1 MSKNLTIKDIAVLAG
16 VSITTVSRVLNKH
29 AWVSEKTRTRVEQVI
44 AEHQFSPNL
53 MARGMISRQSYT
65 LAVIVS
71 DITNPYFVTL
81 VAQIQQACLAIGYKI
96 TLYDT
101 QSANRCPQHDDDE
114 SAIFQSIIDSQI
126 DGVIV
131 LGGHSDYAPIPAGYL
146 TLLESLMDK
155 MAVVVVGQPHPAGR
169 WPCVMRDQQHCVE
182 LAVNHLLD
190 RGLRDIAFIG
200 GSRKVWVTRERVS
213 HFHATLQQAG
223 ITPRDSW
230 ICLNNFYP
238 EHGYQAIDT
247 LWQQAE
253 QPQALVAINDR
264 VAMGAIRALRDRGI
278 DVPEQVAVISCERF
292 PGSEYF
298 IPRLTSVDHQ
308 NPQLGQNIIT
318 MMMAQLDGS
327 LSPHARCS
335 APLKPVLIP
344 GESA

>member
-1 MSKNLTIKDIAVLAG
+1 MRG
-16 VSITTVSRVLNKH
+16 VG
-29 AWVSEKTRTRVEQVI
+29 KTRTRVEQVI

-101 QSANRCPQHDDDE
+101 QSANRSPQHDDDE

-169 WPCVMRDQQHCVE
+169 WPCVMRDQQHCVG
-182 LAVNHLLD
+182 LAVNHLLA

-200 GSRKVWVTRERVS
+200 GSRSVGDARARQS
-213 HFHATLQQAG
+213 FPRHAAAG
-223 ITPRDSW
+223 RH
-230 ICLNNFYP
+230 Y
-238 EHGYQAIDT
+238 A
-247 LWQQAE
+247 A
-253 QPQALVAINDR
+253 R
-264 VAMGAIRALRDRGI
+264 
-278 DVPEQVAVISCERF
+278 
-292 PGSEYF
+292 
-298 IPRLTSVDHQ
+298 
-308 NPQLGQNIIT
+308 
-318 MMMAQLDGS
+318 QLD
-327 LSPHARCS
+327 LP
-335 APLKPVLIP
+335 
-344 GESA
+344 E

>member
-1 MSKNLTIKDIAVLAG
+1 MSKNLTIKDIALLAG

-29 AWVSEKTRTRVEQVI
+29 AWVSEKTRARVDKVI

-101 QSANRCPQHDDDE
+101 QSANRSNGTSGDE

-131 LGGHSDYAPIPAGYL
+131 LGGHSDYAPIPPDYL
-146 TLLESLMDK
+146 AMLETLMSK
-155 MAVVVVGQPHPAGR
+155 MAVVVVGQPHPDGR
-169 WPCVMRDQQHCVE
+169 WPCVMRDHQHCVE
-182 LAVNHLLD
+182 LAVNHLITL
-190 RGLRDIAFIG
+190 GLRDIGFIG
-200 GSRKVWVTRERVS
+200 GSRKVWVTRERIRY
-213 HFHATLQQAG
+213 FRAALQQGG
-223 ITPRDSW
+223 ITPNDAW

-238 EHGYQAIDT
+238 QHGYQAIET
-247 LWQQAE
+247 LWDRPKL
-253 QPQALVAINDR
+253 PQALVAINDR
-264 VAMGAIRALRDRGI
+264 VAMGAIRALSDRGI
-278 DVPEQVAVISCERF
+278 KVPQQVAVISCERF

-298 IPRLTSVDHQ
+298 IPRLTSVDHH
-308 NPQLGQNIIT
+308 NPLLGQNIIKT
-318 MMMAQLDGS
+318 MMAQLDGI
-327 LSPHARCS
+327 LADETHPTV
-335 APLKPVLIP
+335 APKPTLIA

>member
-1 MSKNLTIKDIAVLAG
+1 MSKNLTIKDIALLAG

-29 AWVSEKTRTRVEQVI
+29 AWVSEKTRARVDKVI

-101 QSANRCPQHDDDE
+101 QSANRSQDASGDE

-131 LGGHSDYAPIPAGYL
+131 LGGHSDYAPIPPSYL
-146 TLLESLMDK
+146 AMLDTLMSK
-155 MAVVVVGQPHPAGR
+155 MAVVVVGQPHPDNL
-169 WPCVMRDQQHCVE
+169 WPCVMRDHQHCVE
-182 LAVNHLLD
+182 LAVNHLLSS
-190 RGLRDIAFIG
+190 GLRDIAFIG

-213 HFHATLQQAG
+213 HFRRALEQG
-223 ITPRDSW
+223 GVTPCEAW

-238 EHGYQAIDT
+238 QHGYQAVET
-247 LWQQAE
+247 LWDLPQP
-253 QPQALVAINDR
+253 PQALVAINDR
-264 VAMGAIRALRDRGI
+264 VAMGAIRALNDRAI
-278 DVPEQVAVISCERF
+278 QVPQQVAVISCERF
-292 PGSEYF
+292 PGSEFF
-298 IPRLTSVDHQ
+298 IPRITSVDHQ
-308 NPQLGQNIIT
+308 NPLLGQNIIT
-318 MMMAQLDGS
+318 MMMAQLDGI
-327 LSPHARCS
+327 LADEARRT
-335 APLKPVLIP
+335 APPLPALIA

>member
-1 MSKNLTIKDIAVLAG
+1 MSKNLTIKDIAQLAG

-29 AWVSEKTRTRVEQVI
+29 AWVSEKTRARVDKVI

-101 QSANRCPQHDDDE
+101 QSANRSNGASSDE
-114 SAIFQSIIDSQI
+114 NAIFQSIIDSQI

-131 LGGHSDYAPIPAGYL
+131 LGGHSDYAPIPADYL
-146 TLLESLMDK
+146 VMLETLMSK
-155 MAVVVVGQPHPAGR
+155 MAVVVVGQPHPEHL
-169 WPCVMRDQQHCVE
+169 WPCVMRDHQHCVE
-182 LAVNHLLD
+182 LALKHLLNS
-190 RGLRDIAFIG
+190 GLRDIAFIG
-200 GSRKVWVTRERVS
+200 GSQKVWVTRERVN
-213 HFHATLQQAG
+213 HFRRVLQQNG
-223 ITPRDSW
+223 IVPNDEW

-238 EHGYQAIDT
+238 QHGYQAVET
-247 LWQQAE
+247 LWDRSS
-253 QPQALVAINDR
+253 PPHALVAINDR
-264 VAMGAIRALRDRGI
+264 VAMGAIRALSDRGI
-278 DVPEQVAVISCERF
+278 QVPQQVAVISCERF

-308 NPQLGQNIIT
+308 NPLLGQNIIET
-318 MMMAQLDGS
+318 MMAQLDGIQYDKT
-327 LSPHARCS
+327 HII
-335 APLKPVLIP
+335 APPIPQLIP

>member
-1 MSKNLTIKDIAVLAG
+1 MSKNLTIKDIALLAG

-29 AWVSEKTRTRVEQVI
+29 AWVSEKTRARVDKVI

-101 QSANRCPQHDDDE
+101 QSANRSDGTSGDE

-131 LGGHSDYAPIPAGYL
+131 LGGHSDFAPIPPDYL
-146 TLLESLMDK
+146 KMLETLMSK
-155 MAVVVVGQPHPAGR
+155 MAVVVVGQPHPDRR
-169 WPCVMRDQQHCVE
+169 WPCVMRDHQHCVE
-182 LAVNHLLD
+182 LAVNHLLA

-200 GSRKVWVTRERVS
+200 GSRKVWVTRERVN
-213 HFHATLQQAG
+213 HFRAALQQAG
-223 ITPRDSW
+223 ITPNDAW

-238 EHGYQAIDT
+238 QHGYQAIET
-247 LWQQAE
+247 LWDLPQP
-253 QPQALVAINDR
+253 PQALVAINDR
-264 VAMGAIRALRDRGI
+264 VAMGAIRALSDRAI
-278 DVPEQVAVISCERF
+278 QVPHQVAVISCERF
-292 PGSEYF
+292 PGSEFF

-318 MMMAQLDGS
+318 MMMAQLDGKS
-327 LSPHARCS
+327 SQENQQIVP
-335 APLKPVLIP
+335 PTPVLIL